1 MVAPVP
7 PSSSSSIPV
16 PSERQALDWSLVLVS
31 QGIESLPEQDEAS
44 AGWRLVVA
52 PTDYSRAL
60 RVLRLYRRENPE
72 HAWQRLLPW
81 PALIFDGRCLVVL
94 LGMVL
99 LFVVEAAGRGDLRV
113 MGRMDNLALR
123 SGDWWRPLTAVTLH
137 ADLGHLAANCG
148 IGFLFLGLAMGAFGP
163 GVGLLASYLA
173 GVAGFAAGFL
183 LLPDSH
189 RSVGA
194 SGMILGALGLLT
206 AQWVS
211 LVRHGLTA
219 RQLAARGVVSGCLL
233 LILLGLNPAGNTD
246 VVAHAAGFVAGLA
259 LGAVLAFLPT
269 PWVRSGWLNL
279 VAVLTFAA
287 LVVGAWAT
295 AIQ

>member
-1 MVAPVP
+1 
-7 PSSSSSIPV
+7 
-16 PSERQALDWSLVLVS
+16 
-31 QGIESLPEQDEAS
+31 
-44 AGWRLVVA
+44 
-52 PTDYSRAL
+52 
-60 RVLRLYRRENPE
+60 
-72 HAWQRLLPW
+72 
-81 PALIFDGRCLVVL
+81 
-94 LGMVL
+94 MVL
-99 LFVVEAAGRGDLRV
+99 LFAVEAAGRGDLRA

-123 SGDWWRPLTAVTLH
+123 SGDWWRPFTAVTLH

-163 GVGLLASYLA
+163 GVGLLASYVAGLA
-173 GVAGFAAGFL
+173 GFGVGVFL
-183 LLPDSH
+183 MPDSY

-246 VVAHAAGFVAGLA
+246 VVAHAAGFAAGLG
-259 LGAVLAFLPT
+259 LGAGLAFLPSR
-269 PWVRSGWLNL
+269 WVRSGGVNL
-279 VAVLTFAA
+279 VAAAAFAA
-287 LVVGAWAT
+287 CVLLAWAR

>member
-1 MVAPVP
+1 MSAPVP
-7 PSSSSSIPV
+7 DCSSIPV
-16 PSERQALDWSLVLVS
+16 HSERQALDWSLVLVS
-31 QGIESLPEQDEAS
+31 QGIESLPERDEVSEA
-44 AGWRLVVA
+44 WRLVVA
-52 PTDYSRAL
+52 PPDYTRAL
-60 RVLRLYRRENPE
+60 RVLRLYRKENPE
-72 HAWQRLLPW
+72 GAWQQSWPW
-81 PALIFDGRCLVVL
+81 PALIFDWRCLVVL

-99 LFVVEAAGRGDLRV
+99 LFVVEAAGRGDLRW

-163 GVGLLASYLA
+163 GVGLLASYFA
-173 GVAGFAAGFL
+173 GVAGFVAGVF
-183 LLPDSH
+183 LLPDSY

-211 LVRHGLTA
+211 LVRHGLSG

-246 VVAHAAGFVAGLA
+246 VMAHAAGFTAGLA
-259 LGAVLAFLPT
+259 LGAILAFLPGR
-269 PWVRSGWLNL
+269 WVRSPWVNL
-279 VAVLTFAA
+279 LAAAVFAA
-287 LVVGAWAT
+287 LVLVAWAR